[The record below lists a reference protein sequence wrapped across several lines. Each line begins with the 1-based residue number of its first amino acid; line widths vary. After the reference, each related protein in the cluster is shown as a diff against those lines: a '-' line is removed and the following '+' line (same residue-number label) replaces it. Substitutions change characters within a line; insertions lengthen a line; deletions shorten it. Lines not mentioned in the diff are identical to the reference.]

1 MVNILVW
8 ILFGA
13 LAGWII
19 SLLVSTGS
27 IEKSVRFIT
36 IGAAGALAGGLLT
49 KLLNN
54 ESLATFNASAIIIA
68 VISSLILLGAIRKL
82 LNT

>member
-19 SLLVSTGS
+19 SLLVTTDNVEQSM
-27 IEKSVRFIT
+27 RFIVV
-36 IGAAGALAGGLLT
+36 GAFGSLLGGLLT
-49 KLLNN
+49 KLFNN
-54 ESLATFNASAIIIA
+54 EGLTIFNPSAVVIA
-68 VISSLILLGAIRKL
+68 VIFALVLLGAVRKFSA
-82 LNT
+82 